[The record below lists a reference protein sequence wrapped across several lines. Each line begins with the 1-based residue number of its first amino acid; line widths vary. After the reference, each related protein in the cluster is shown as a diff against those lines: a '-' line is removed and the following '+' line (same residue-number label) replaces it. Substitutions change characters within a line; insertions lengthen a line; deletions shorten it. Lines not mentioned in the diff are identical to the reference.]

1 MAELLKERP
10 LPEQEPSIA
19 SVAVIDSDRII
30 VECNS
35 AAEASLLGES
45 ARGRK
50 FDAKLSE
57 AVKFGRISAA
67 AVSQIRSA
75 VEKGSGAFHME
86 DGKVFVLHSRRVGE
100 ATRIEWTDI
109 SSAVGAASDR
119 TPISGLLTRH
129 GFLSA
134 LEEIR
139 SRAPT
144 GVVVHLDLDDFKG
157 VNDLFGHEI
166 GDRLIRRVTERIS
179 GQLDGAKAGLAHGTG
194 GEFYFVIEND
204 HAETLIAGLLDILG
218 RPYLIDGNMIYSTA
232 SMGSTPYTEGNGNE
246 TIVRSASL
254 ALRNAKAD
262 GGNQHV
268 AFSADMQRALQ
279 RRHALE
285 IELRKALTLR
295 EFSLAYQPQFRI
307 EGRRL
312 VGFEALLRWNHPT
325 NGAVS
330 PGEFIPLAEELGLIV
345 PIGEWVLRT
354 ACQQAASWPA
364 DISISVNV
372 SPLQFR
378 SPAIV
383 ATVRSALEA
392 SGLHPARLDL
402 EVTEGAILMNS
413 VPVMDTFSQLKALGV
428 RFSMDDFGTGYS
440 SLSYLQKFPFD
451 KIKIDQS
458 FVRTLSANTDSRA
471 IIRAICALG
480 KALGM
485 TTIAEG
491 VETEEQLTQ
500 IARKGCQLV
509 QGHLTGRP
517 LAADAAKAL
526 VAETASEGR
535 RG

>member
-1 MAELLKERP
+1 MANLLKERP

-19 SVAVIDSDRII
+19 SAAVIDSDRII

-35 AAEASLLGES
+35 AAEASLLGEG

-119 TPISGLLTRH
+119 EPISGLLTRH

-139 SRAPT
+139 SRALT

-232 SMGSTPYTEGNGNE
+232 SMGSTPYAEGDGNE

-268 AFSADMQRALQ
+268 TFTADMQRALQ

-364 DISISVNV
+364 DI
-372 SPLQFR
+372 
-378 SPAIV
+378 
-383 ATVRSALEA
+383 
-392 SGLHPARLDL
+392 LDL
-402 EVTEGAILMNS
+402 GQRLAAAIPQPRDRRHGALSTGGVWTEPSTPRSRGDGRRDPYEQRSGHGHVQPVEGARRA
-413 VPVMDTFSQLKALGV
+413 VFHG
-428 RFSMDDFGTGYS
+428 RFRHG
-440 SLSYLQKFPFD
+440 L
-451 KIKIDQS
+451 
-458 FVRTLSANTDSRA
+458 
-471 IIRAICALG
+471 
-480 KALGM
+480 
-485 TTIAEG
+485 
-491 VETEEQLTQ
+491 
-500 IARKGCQLV
+500 
-509 QGHLTGRP
+509 
-517 LAADAAKAL
+517 L
-526 VAETASEGR
+526 VAELPAEVSVRQDRPVVRQNAFGKR
-535 RG
+535 RQPRHHQSHLRTRQSARHDHHCRRS